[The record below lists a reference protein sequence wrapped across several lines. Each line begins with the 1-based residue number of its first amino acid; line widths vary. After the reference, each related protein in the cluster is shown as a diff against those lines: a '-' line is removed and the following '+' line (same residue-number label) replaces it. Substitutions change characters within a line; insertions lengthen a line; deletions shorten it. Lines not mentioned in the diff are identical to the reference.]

1 MQEIPLTNGSAN
13 AHQEFTLQLGDNYLD
28 FQINYISYT
37 GTPAWTMNI
46 LRDGTPLVL
55 GAMLVPGADVT
66 SGYTADIGRFVF
78 VGDEV
83 TLDNLGKDNHLVWVS
98 E

>member
-1 MQEIPLTNGSAN
+1 MQEIPLSNCSAN

-37 GTPAWTMNI
+37 DTPAWTMNI

>member
-1 MQEIPLTNGSAN
+1 MQEIPLSNGSAN

-37 GTPAWTMNI
+37 DTPAWTMSI

-66 SGYTADIGRFVF
+66 SGYTANIGRFVF

>member
-1 MQEIPLTNGSAN
+1 MQEIPLSNGSAN

-28 FQINYISYT
+28 FEINYISYT
-37 GTPAWTMNI
+37 DTESWTMNI
-46 LRDGTPLVL
+46 YRDGTPLVL

-66 SGYTADIGRFVF
+66 SGYTADIGRFIF

-83 TLDNLGKDNHLVWVS
+83 TLDNLGKDNHLVWVN